1 VNRSRRHQS
10 STNALALFSLATLCL
25 AFLCAGRAAV
35 PFASA
40 TVTKVEN
47 DVSYGERRGEHSSTR
62 PATVSDTVH
71 ADNFLLTKAESRA
84 ELQYPD
90 GSVVRV
96 GQNAVFTFDSDTRTL
111 SLEKGSLLFHI
122 PKGAGGGTI
131 KTPSLTAAITG
142 TAGKVSTNIIA
153 IVEGVITLIPS
164 GRLVHVGE
172 FARRNPDGSITIA
185 KFDASKVLDG
195 KLVFF
200 NGLMPGFA
208 ESVLVSKLTLPDEH
222 NLRILEESQNLPGSI
237 FHFFPNFTEP
247 PPANRSNPRIFVP
260 PPNNTPPII
269 PPPSR
274 RGGHG
279 GNY

>member
-1 VNRSRRHQS
+1 MG
-10 STNALALFSLATLCL
+10 TLSLLLLCV
-25 AFLCAGRAAV
+25 ARAA
-35 PFASA
+35 PFDSA
-40 TVTKVEN
+40 TVTKLEN
-47 DVSYGERRGEHSSTR
+47 RVSYGERKGEKSATR
-62 PATVSDTVH
+62 PAAVSDVVK
-71 ADNFLLTKAESRA
+71 DDKFLYTQSESRA

-96 GQNAVFTFDSDTRTL
+96 GQDAVFTFDSETRTL

-164 GRLVHVGE
+164 GKQVHVGE

-185 KFDASKVLDG
+185 RFDPNKVLEG
-195 KLVFF
+195 KLVYF

-208 ESVLVSKLTLPDEH
+208 ESVLVTKLTLPGEH
-222 NLRILEESQNLPGSI
+222 DIRILEETQNLPGSI
-237 FHFFPNFTEP
+237 FHFFPQTSEP
-247 PPANRSNPRIFVP
+247 PPANKPTTRVFVP
-260 PPNNTPPII
+260 PPNNTIPII
-269 PPPSR
+269 PPPN
-274 RGGHG
+274 RGGGHR